1 MIVPELNQERL
12 RGSERFPKTQLDR
25 IAEEVSK
32 SLKLKSKKLV
42 SVAFVSEKEM
52 KKLNFQYRGA
62 NRVTD
67 VLSFTLAEP
76 ENFGEIILSY
86 EQASRQAKQMKH
98 SVRKEIT
105 FLLVHGFLHVFGFD
119 HEKESDAKKMFPL
132 QSEILKR
139 LGVNPQL

>member
-1 MIVPELNQERL
+1 MIFPELNQERL
-12 RGSERFPKTQLDR
+12 HGGERFPKLQLDL

-32 SLKLKSKKLV
+32 SLKLKSKKCV

-86 EQASRQAKQMKH
+86 EQAARQAKQMKH